1 MIRDNLEYLKILEK
15 FVTEGELPKS
25 SEGTELPSCTYYFG
39 PFATGNE
46 ADAAKAGY
54 VEDLESESATG
65 IHVSIEQRCQ
75 PTYLTID
82 RTGELPFG
90 TN

>member
-1 MIRDNLEYLKILEK
+1 MNIQTIWSSILQFIGRAWWVKIT
-15 FVTEGELPKS
+15 TEQPN
-25 SEGTELPSCTYYFG
+25 CTYYFG

-46 ADAAKAGY
+46 ADAAQAGY
-54 VEDLESESATG
+54 VEDLEGEFATD
-65 IHVSIEQRCQ
+65 IRVSIEQRCQ

>member
-1 MIRDNLEYLKILEK
+1 MNIQTIWSSILQFLGQAWWVKI
-15 FVTEGELPKS
+15 T
-25 SEGTELPSCTYYFG
+25 TELPSCTYYFG

-65 IHVSIEQRCQ
+65 IHVLIEQRCQ
-75 PTYLTID
+75 PTYLRID
-82 RTGELPFG
+82 RTGKLPFG

>member
-1 MIRDNLEYLKILEK
+1 MNIQTIWSNILQFIGRAWWVKI
-15 FVTEGELPKS
+15 T
-25 SEGTELPSCTYYFG
+25 TELPSCTYYFG

-46 ADAAKAGY
+46 ADGFKAGY

-65 IHVSIEQRCQ
+65 IHASIERCQ
-75 PTYLTID
+75 PSYLTID

>member
-1 MIRDNLEYLKILEK
+1 MNNIQTIWSSVLQFFGLAWWVKIT
-15 FVTEGELPKS
+15 TEQPN
-25 SEGTELPSCTYYFG
+25 CTYYFG
-39 PFATGNE
+39 PFATKNE
-46 ADAAKAGY
+46 ADTDRSGY
-54 VEDLESESATG
+54 VEDLESESAIG
-65 IHVSIEQRCQ
+65 IYVSIEQRCQ

>member
-1 MIRDNLEYLKILEK
+1 MNIQTIWSSILQFLGRAWWVKI
-15 FVTEGELPKS
+15 T
-25 SEGTELPSCTYYFG
+25 TELPNCTYYFG

-54 VEDLESESATG
+54 VEDLEGEFATD
-65 IHVSIEQRCQ
+65 IRVSIEQRCQ

>member
-1 MIRDNLEYLKILEK
+1 MNIQTIWSRILQFLGRAWWVKIT
-15 FVTEGELPKS
+15 TEQPN
-25 SEGTELPSCTYYFG
+25 CTYYFG

-65 IHVSIEQRCQ
+65 IYVSIKQRCQ

>member
-1 MIRDNLEYLKILEK
+1 MNIQTIWSSILQFIGRAWWVKI
-15 FVTEGELPKS
+15 T
-25 SEGTELPSCTYYFG
+25 TELPSCTYYFG
-39 PFATGNE
+39 PFTTGNE
-46 ADAAKAGY
+46 ADAAQAGY

-75 PTYLTID
+75 PTYLTIE
-82 RTGELPFG
+82 RTGQLPFG

>member
-1 MIRDNLEYLKILEK
+1 MNIQTIWSSILQFIGQAWWVKI
-15 FVTEGELPKS
+15 T
-25 SEGTELPSCTYYFG
+25 TELPNCTYYFG

-65 IHVSIEQRCQ
+65 ICVLIERCK
-75 PTYLTID
+75 PAHLTID
-82 RTGELPFG
+82 YSI
-90 TN
+90 

>member
-1 MIRDNLEYLKILEK
+1 MNIQTIWSSILQFLGRDWWVKIT
-15 FVTEGELPKS
+15 TEQPN
-25 SEGTELPSCTYYFG
+25 CTYYFG
-39 PFATGNE
+39 PFATGSE
-46 ADAAKAGY
+46 ASAAKAGY

-65 IHVSIEQRCQ
+65 IHVLIEQRCQ